1 MPVDYEI
8 IGDSSKLTKE
18 EWLALRGIGGSDVG
32 TILGYSHFKSP
43 YQLWVELTTGEKQDV
58 DNKHVRFGKLIEP
71 VLRDWFREEIQ
82 LDLQDDTIMVG
93 SDPNVYRSIEYPFIT
108 GNIDGFIVTN
118 EGLGIIEC
126 KTASV
131 YNREFD
137 DGNIPDAYYAQIQLY
152 LWLLDRNFAYLVWLR
167 DKEMDYQRISRNDD
181 FIQMMLIKVERFWLV
196 NVEGNIPPEFD
207 GSKSE
212 EELLVERFKVSS
224 ADKIV
229 ELPDLEP
236 TVLELR
242 LLKEELKRLQ
252 QAEKKLK
259 NEIMF
264 AMEDAEV
271 AIVSDEITVT
281 WKPNAK
287 GTRVLKA

>member
-1 MPVDYEI
+1 MYEV
-8 IGDSSKLTKE
+8 IGNSDLLTKE

-82 LDLQDDTIMVG
+82 IDLPDSVTEVG

-108 GNIDGFIVTN
+108 GNIDGYI
-118 EGLGIIEC
+118 EIDGELGIIEC

-137 DGNIPDAYYAQIQLY
+137 DGNVPDAYYAQIQLY
-152 LWLLDRNFAYLVWLR
+152 LWLLDRNFAYIVWLR

-196 NVEGNIPPEFD
+196 NVEGNIPPEMT
-207 GSKSE
+207 GEKSE
-212 EELLVERFKVSS
+212 EELLVERYKV
-224 ADKIV
+224 ADIGKIV
-229 ELPDLEP
+229 ELPEIEP

-242 LLKEELKRLQ
+242 LVKEEIKRLTTD
-252 QAEKKLK
+252 KTKLE
-259 NEIMF
+259 NEIRFLMG
-264 AMEDAEV
+264 DAEV
-271 AIVSDEITVT
+271 AVVSDDITVT
-281 WKPNAK
+281 WY
-287 GTRVLKA
+287 